1 MFEAYSVG
9 IRLKLIDGVAAG
21 LAGLSSSFAIFNRH
35 IATSQAGLTGIEM
48 QMRRL
53 RTMGLVGGAM
63 AGVGVAGLS
72 LFKGPIEEAAKFQQQ
87 VQKFKLYG
95 LGDAVTAEATK
106 FAQGMNI
113 IGTSYTDAMRLMNEA
128 QGVFREGGLS
138 GSAAL
143 AGAKLAAPMLAKIDF
158 AAAGLDDETRARM
171 HTQGLA
177 MLRFIEM
184 RGGLQDAKKFNE
196 IADAGWKAIWT
207 SGGNVNWEQYRQ
219 FMARGGVAAQG
230 LSSEALFGK
239 LEPIIGE
246 LKGSTAGTALMT
258 AYNRLIGGVRV
269 PNQVAHM
276 LTDAGI
282 WDKNKIIWNS
292 LGGIKRFT
300 GNPLSKEDMELLS
313 KDPTAFYDKDIAP
326 MYAKSNL
333 SYAERARN
341 NLLFFGRTGGNFFT
355 LYDRQ
360 RAVALRSVEAQKKA
374 LGVDASVD
382 VAKKTL
388 QGSTI
393 DLHAK
398 WRNLMNELGTTVLP
412 LAVSALE
419 KFTSAIKSLTD
430 AANAH
435 PTATKIGEYG
445 ALGLT
450 GLSVLGGAT
459 ILAKAGWGA
468 LRTLGM
474 GRLALGAAGGVGAAL
489 LSPEAL
495 VLGGAAA
502 TGYGAYKAYQW
513 IRGDDA
519 KPVVNVTVVNKIDK
533 NGLATMVTQEQ
544 AKGLKAPETGIAGF
558 DGRQA
563 LRPAGA
569 TGSW

>member
-258 AYNRLIGGVRV
+258 A
-269 PNQVAHM
+269 
-276 LTDAGI
+276 
-282 WDKNKIIWNS
+282 
-292 LGGIKRFT
+292 
-300 GNPLSKEDMELLS
+300 
-313 KDPTAFYDKDIAP
+313 
-326 MYAKSNL
+326 
-333 SYAERARN
+333 
-341 NLLFFGRTGGNFFT
+341 
-355 LYDRQ
+355 
-360 RAVALRSVEAQKKA
+360 
-374 LGVDASVD
+374 
-382 VAKKTL
+382 
-388 QGSTI
+388 
-393 DLHAK
+393 
-398 WRNLMNELGTTVLP
+398 
-412 LAVSALE
+412 
-419 KFTSAIKSLTD
+419 
-430 AANAH
+430 
-435 PTATKIGEYG
+435 
-445 ALGLT
+445 
-450 GLSVLGGAT
+450 
-459 ILAKAGWGA
+459 
-468 LRTLGM
+468 
-474 GRLALGAAGGVGAAL
+474 
-489 LSPEAL
+489 
-495 VLGGAAA
+495 
-502 TGYGAYKAYQW
+502 
-513 IRGDDA
+513 
-519 KPVVNVTVVNKIDK
+519 
-533 NGLATMVTQEQ
+533 
-544 AKGLKAPETGIAGF
+544 
-558 DGRQA
+558 
-563 LRPAGA
+563 
-569 TGSW
+569 